1 MIISSQGFGHFQD
14 GLNNQDFGLTTPRML
29 LVLDGCSGA
38 KFSELG
44 TRLFAQLFSKKEDYD
59 NVEKFEDNVKSVF
72 DNLIE
77 MMEKHYKNYEEF
89 EKEFIMENLL
99 FTIIACFE
107 TENEYIVKL
116 FGDGYIVTQN
126 ANEAISFMKFA
137 YGKHPP
143 YFAYR
148 YCNDLGENSEFKTYS
163 FKTFKFDKKKF
174 PKIAIASDGIA
185 PIAKGEV
192 SGIDKAIMNSQ
203 IPIVDFTIK
212 NNKPSFYDDITIA
225 TFGG

>member
-14 GLNNQDFGLTTPRML
+14 GLNNQDFGLATPRML

-116 FGDGYIVTQN
+116 FGDGYIITQN
-126 ANEAISFMKFA
+126 SNEAISFMKFA
-137 YGKHPP
+137 YGKLPP

-185 PIAKGEV
+185 PIAKGEI
-192 SGIDKAIMNSQ
+192 SGIDKAIMNAQMPLIEFS
-203 IPIVDFTIK
+203 IR